1 MHLAGIA
8 QLNKRYPGATTLS
21 AWPVTDE
28 LTRPELGYLKQP
40 DDVYRLQDFTAPQIS
55 QAAAEPGKYSAA
67 LVFSTKYDPP
77 SLRLSLGPK
86 SEAMDERYFGLHH
99 DLMPEAIALQLHGTL
114 VWEREDEGM
123 WIALIRFNRQFEA
136 RFALPG
142 DSREDISKGESAVA
156 AAAAAHNL

>member
-1 MHLAGIA
+1 
-8 QLNKRYPGATTLS
+8 
-21 AWPVTDE
+21 
-28 LTRPELGYLKQP
+28 
-40 DDVYRLQDFTAPQIS
+40 
-55 QAAAEPGKYSAA
+55 
-67 LVFSTKYDPP
+67 
-77 SLRLSLGPK
+77 
-86 SEAMDERYFGLHH
+86 MDERYFGLHH